1 MSFMEP
7 LLALQEIDDQIY
19 ELEQEIKDIPARKD
33 AEMAKLNMAKSSLAA
48 AQDDLR
54 SARSNAD
61 SLELQAQATQEYA
74 EKLKDRQGD
83 LKSVKSLAAIDN
95 QIANSKSRQEELEN
109 EHLQALEALPDA
121 EKRVTDA
128 QAYVDSEA
136 EDIANYI
143 KELDERLDEAK
154 ARLSELEGERAEA
167 AKQVFPQHLLIYDRL
182 RKSRR
187 PTVVPLHDGVCGGCH
202 LMQPPAV
209 AHLVHR
215 MNFVPAGD
223 KRASLVA
230 CQMCG
235 RLLYGE

>member
-154 ARLSELEGERAEA
+154 ALLTELEGERAEA

>member
-1 MSFMEP
+1 MEP

-33 AEMAKLNMAKSSLAA
+33 AEMAKLNLAKSSLAA

-74 EKLKDRQGD
+74 EKLKDHQGE
-83 LKSVKSLAAIDN
+83 LKSAKSLTAIDA
-95 QIANSKSRQEELEN
+95 QIANSKNRQEELEN
-109 EHLQALEALPDA
+109 EHLNALAALPDA

-128 QAYVDSEA
+128 QAFVDSEA

-154 ARLSELEGERAEA
+154 ARLAELEDARKEA
-167 AKQVFPQHLLIYDRL
+167 AKQVFPQHLLIYNRL

-223 KRASLVA
+223 KRANLVA